1 MADPIP
7 VPVGIL
13 RLPRGP
19 DSSGSR
25 GFSRDSRNGAN
36 SRDRDSSRDPDN
48 SRDRDNSRDSA
59 ALQISRAA
67 LRERFLRLLGRARG
81 KRARFCL
88 WNGLRV
94 LADFGAADVQ
104 SGAFQVDSLRTPL
117 GVQGA
122 ALLRC
127 GDVLEFSFP
136 LD

>member
-25 GFSRDSRNGAN
+25 GFSRH
-36 SRDRDSSRDPDN
+36 RDPDD
-48 SRDRDNSRDSA
+48 SRDNSRDDSRDPAAVQSA
-59 ALQISRAA
+59 RAA

-88 WNGLRV
+88 WNGLRL
-94 LADFGAADVQ
+94 LADFGAADVH
-104 SGAFQVDSLRTPL
+104 SGAFQVDSLLTPL
-117 GVQGA
+117 GIQA
-122 ALLRC
+122 SALLRS

-136 LD
+136 LE

>member
-25 GFSRDSRNGAN
+25 GFSRDSRSGDN
-36 SRDRDSSRDPDN
+36 SRDRDKSRDPENSRDPDN
-48 SRDRDNSRDSA
+48 SRDPA
-59 ALQISRAA
+59 AVQGARAA
-67 LRERFLRLLGRARG
+67 LRERFLRLLGLARG

-88 WNGLRV
+88 WNGLRL
-94 LADFGAADVQ
+94 LADFSAADLQ
-104 SGAFQVDSLRTPL
+104 SGNFQVDSLRTPL
-117 GVQGA
+117 GIQGS

-127 GDVLEFSFP
+127 GDVLEFSF
-136 LD
+136 

>member
-25 GFSRDSRNGAN
+25 GFSRDWRPGA
-36 SRDRDSSRDPDN
+36 N

-59 ALQISRAA
+59 ALQSARAA

-81 KRARFCL
+81 KRARFRL

-94 LADFGAADVQ
+94 LAEFGAADVQ

-127 GDVLEFSFP
+127 GDVLEFSF
-136 LD
+136 